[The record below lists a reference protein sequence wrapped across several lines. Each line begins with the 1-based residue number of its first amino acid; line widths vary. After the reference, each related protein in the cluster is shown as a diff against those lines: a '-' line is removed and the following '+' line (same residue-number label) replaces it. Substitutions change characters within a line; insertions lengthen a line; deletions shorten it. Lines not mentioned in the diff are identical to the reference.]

1 MIIIVEIEMVENS
14 LQMVENSLH
23 TKHKMKKKNK

>member
-1 MIIIVEIEMVENS
+1 MIIIVEIEMIENS

-23 TKHKMKKKNK
+23 TKQKMKKNK